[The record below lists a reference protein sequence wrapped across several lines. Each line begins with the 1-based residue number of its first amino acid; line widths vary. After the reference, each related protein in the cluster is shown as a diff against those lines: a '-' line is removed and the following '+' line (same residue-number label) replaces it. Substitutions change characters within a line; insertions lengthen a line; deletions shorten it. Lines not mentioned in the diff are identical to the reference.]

1 MAGNRSGLWLA
12 VAVTLLLLLTG
23 GAVLT
28 GAVDLPGTDGTAAPA
43 TPAAGTAADTALP
56 VGSRFTL
63 VTRDIEDC
71 GMLCRSVTSTLTNE
85 RSEPAHDVTIRTQ
98 LYAGNGTASDVRWRH
113 VERVGTLGGGEN
125 YTVTRQVELPLDAAL
140 AIRRADGWV
149 TVRTVVGSEDRR
161 TVVVDRR
168 QVD

>member
-1 MAGNRSGLWLA
+1 MAVRRPALVLLGAL
-12 VAVTLLLLLTG
+12 TLLLLATAG
-23 GAVLT
+23 VVLT
-28 GAVDLPGTDGTAAPA
+28 GAVDLPGTDGPAAPA
-43 TPAAGTAADTALP
+43 TPAAGTDAAAALP

-71 GMLCRSVTSTLTNE
+71 GVLCRSVTSTLTNE
-85 RSEPAHDVTIRTQ
+85 RPEPAHDVTIRTQ
-98 LYAGNGTASDVRWRH
+98 LYAGNGTDTTVRWRH

-125 YTVTRQVELPLDAAL
+125 YTVTRQVELSLDAAL
-140 AIRRADGWV
+140 AIREADGWV